1 MWRLE
6 GAQKAGT
13 LTCFTT
19 RSVGWFKVA
28 LFADLLYD
36 EDAWTDWCPA
46 QDATSDR
53 VIAVIHDAENL
64 GAYLP
69 TLSFCFPLRFTPFL
83 QMN

>member
-1 MWRLE
+1 VYSLQYLTLLFILINDCNRVCMWRLE

-36 EDAWTDWCPA
+36 EDAWTDWCLA
-46 QDATSDR
+46 QDATS
-53 VIAVIHDAENL
+53 AL
-64 GAYLP
+64 WP
-69 TLSFCFPLRFTPFL
+69 SPSTPRT
-83 QMN
+83 